1 MDTKVIT
8 NLMTYMNSLN
18 SEHRKDIMISLAK
31 YIDKALTYHNVFMGS
46 RFYLYG
52 VAIIRKW
59 FYSQEIKA
67 VERFS

>member
-31 YIDKALTYHNVFMGS
+31 YIDKALTYHNVF
-46 RFYLYG
+46 FYLMFLW
-52 VAIIRKW
+52 VVDLICMML
-59 FYSQEIKA
+59 Q
-67 VERFS
+67 